1 MRHFKTLRRITVL
14 APPGLPAL
22 SASPAS
28 QAAALAPTMTQLA
41 AINPAI
47 PAQQI

>member
-22 SASPAS
+22 SASSAS
-28 QAAALAPTMTQLA
+28 QAAALAPTMTQRVTINLA
-41 AINPAI
+41 VPV
-47 PAQQI
+47 QQI